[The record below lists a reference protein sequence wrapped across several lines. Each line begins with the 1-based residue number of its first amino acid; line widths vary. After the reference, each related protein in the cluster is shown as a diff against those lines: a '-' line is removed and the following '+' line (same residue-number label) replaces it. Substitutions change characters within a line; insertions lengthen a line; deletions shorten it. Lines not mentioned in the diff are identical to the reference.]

1 MIAWNYIV
9 GIVAVALLVFLLWK
23 ERRRA
28 DRSRLG
34 WRMAASV
41 LAVAGLAGL
50 VLPLSYHRAVKATAG
65 EEGIYLTEGYDPDS
79 VRQFLAAHPGV
90 HELWG
95 DPAATGGAVPQAPM
109 GWAGTEWPVDRLHVF
124 GYGLRGQQWA
134 ALRAPKLIIHASPR
148 GVGFVAV
155 DWQRRLLTGEPLQV
169 QGCWQRTEGERD
181 SAEGNDRRSR
191 PVKLLLVGL
200 GGVLDSAV
208 VDADGK
214 FSLSAVPAQRGK
226 AVYRL
231 VALAGTAGAPP
242 PGGGMGNGGAG
253 AGRADTLEQESI
265 PIQVGPG
272 RALKILIL
280 AATPDFENTFL
291 VNWLAKN
298 GQQVASRTAVSR
310 NNYQSSFVNMGSRL
324 LYPLT
329 PSLLGDFDVVIADA
343 SALPAAGEAGL
354 PVLRRQVEE
363 KGLGLIIKV
372 DSAGPAGVGIGGAGQ
387 AQIGKA
393 GDSLEPPYVRERP
406 GMRSLVRDSFSR
418 MAVGG
423 SLYGAGKVVF
433 TTLNTTYARV
443 LAGQPAFYAA
453 YWSALLRRVAPQVE
467 AGEEWQWE
475 PALPRVQEPVVEA
488 VQTNGVQPQGVIG
501 GGEGSPGIGEAT
513 SLYLAQDE
521 MLSFYYRGIYWP
533 EAEGWM
539 TLSTLQGDTTWSY
552 VWPRTAWATFYRE
565 QRRRETMNFLARE
578 GARTSRQVAPEPEQ
592 VAREA
597 VAIPKYWFYIV
608 FLISILF
615 LWVERKMGGMS
626 GPIIQ

>member
-9 GIVAVALLVFLLWK
+9 GSVTLALLVFLLWK
-23 ERRRA
+23 EGLRA

-34 WRMAASV
+34 WRMAAGI
-41 LAVAGLAGL
+41 LAVAALAGL
-50 VLPLSYHRAVKATAG
+50 ALPLSYRRAVTAATAG

-79 VRQFLAAHPGV
+79 VRQFLAAHPGI

-95 DPAATGGAVPQAPM
+95 DPSATGGAVPQAPV
-109 GWAGTEWPVDRLHVF
+109 GVAGLVDRLHVF
-124 GYGLRGQQWA
+124 GYGLMARQWA
-134 ALRAPKLIIHASPR
+134 AMRAPLPVFHPGPR
-148 GVGFVAV
+148 VSGVVAV
-155 DWQRRLLTGEPLQV
+155 DWQRRLLTGERLQV
-169 QGCWQRTEGERD
+169 QGCWQRAPGQR
-181 SAEGNDRRSR
+181 AR
-191 PVKLLLVGL
+191 VKLLLTGL
-200 GGVLDSAV
+200 GSVLDSAA

-214 FSLSAVPAQRGK
+214 FSLSTVPAQAGR

-231 VALAGTAGAPP
+231 VALAGTVGAE
-242 PGGGMGNGGAG
+242 
-253 AGRADTLEQESI
+253 RSDTLEQENI

-272 RALKILIL
+272 RPLKILIL

-291 VNWLAKN
+291 ANWLAKN

-310 NNYQSSFVNMGSRL
+310 NNYQFAYVNSTPRP

-329 PSLLGDFDVVIADA
+329 PSLLRDFDVVIADA
-343 SALPAAGEAGL
+343 PALPAAGEAGL

-387 AQIGKA
+387 AQIGRA
-393 GDSLEPPYVRERP
+393 GDSLQPPYIRERP
-406 GMRSLVRDSFSR
+406 GMRSLARDSFSR

-433 TTLNTTYARV
+433 TTLNTTYARM
-443 LAGQPAFYAA
+443 LAGQPASYAA
-453 YWSALLRRVAPQVE
+453 YWSALLRRVAPEIE
-467 AGEEWQWE
+467 AGEEWEWE
-475 PALPRVQEPVVEA
+475 PALPRVQEPVVVT

-501 GGEGSPGIGEAT
+501 GGEGRSGIGGAASI

-521 MLSFYYRGIYWP
+521 MLPFYYKGIYWP
-533 EAEGWM
+533 EAVGW
-539 TLSTLQGDTTWSY
+539 TQLSTLQGDTTWSY
-552 VWPRTAWATFYRE
+552 VWPRGAWATLYRE
-565 QRRRETMNFLARE
+565 QRRRETLNYFARE
-578 GARTSRQVAPEPEQ
+578 IGAAGRQAGMGRRRVAEPEQ
-592 VAREA
+592 VVREV

-626 GPIIQ
+626 GQIIQ

>member
-1 MIAWNYIV
+1 
-9 GIVAVALLVFLLWK
+9 
-23 ERRRA
+23 
-28 DRSRLG
+28 
-34 WRMAASV
+34 
-41 LAVAGLAGL
+41 
-50 VLPLSYHRAVKATAG
+50 
-65 EEGIYLTEGYDPDS
+65 
-79 VRQFLAAHPGV
+79 
-90 HELWG
+90 
-95 DPAATGGAVPQAPM
+95 
-109 GWAGTEWPVDRLHVF
+109 
-124 GYGLRGQQWA
+124 
-134 ALRAPKLIIHASPR
+134 
-148 GVGFVAV
+148 
-155 DWQRRLLTGEPLQV
+155 
-169 QGCWQRTEGERD
+169 
-181 SAEGNDRRSR
+181 
-191 PVKLLLVGL
+191 
-200 GGVLDSAV
+200 
-208 VDADGK
+208 
-214 FSLSAVPAQRGK
+214 
-226 AVYRL
+226 
-231 VALAGTAGAPP
+231 
-242 PGGGMGNGGAG
+242 
-253 AGRADTLEQESI
+253 
-265 PIQVGPG
+265 
-272 RALKILIL
+272 
-280 AATPDFENTFL
+280 
-291 VNWLAKN
+291 
-298 GQQVASRTAVSR
+298 
-310 NNYQSSFVNMGSRL
+310 
-324 LYPLT
+324 
-329 PSLLGDFDVVIADA
+329 
-343 SALPAAGEAGL
+343 
-354 PVLRRQVEE
+354 VEE

-443 LAGQPAFYAA
+443 LAGQPASYAA

-501 GGEGSPGIGEAT
+501 GGEGRSGGRDEEGLSGIGGMGPA

-521 MLSFYYRGIYWP
+521 MLPFYYKGTYWP

-565 QRRRETMNFLARE
+565 QRKGETMNFLARE
-578 GARTSRQVAPEPEQ
+578 GERTSRQVAPEQ

-626 GPIIQ
+626 GLIIQ